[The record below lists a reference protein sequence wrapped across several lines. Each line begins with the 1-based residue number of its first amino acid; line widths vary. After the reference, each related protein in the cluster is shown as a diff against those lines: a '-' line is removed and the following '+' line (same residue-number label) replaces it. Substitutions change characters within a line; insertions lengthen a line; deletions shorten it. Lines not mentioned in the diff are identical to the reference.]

1 MPFIMPIERKDF
13 MNEVLGEY
21 GSLIVEI
28 IVASVMLVLMEQLLM
43 PSFTNWAGAFF
54 DLIM

>member
-1 MPFIMPIERKDF
+1 
-13 MNEVLGEY
+13 MNEVIGEY

-43 PSFTNWAGAFF
+43 PSFTNWVGAFF
-54 DLIM
+54 DLIL

>member
-1 MPFIMPIERKDF
+1 

-28 IVASVMLVLMEQLLM
+28 IVASVMLVMMEQLLM
-43 PSFTNWAGAFF
+43 PSFSNWAGTFF
-54 DLIM
+54 NLLV

>member
-1 MPFIMPIERKDF
+1 

-28 IVASVMLVLMEQLLM
+28 VVASVMLVLMEQLLM
-43 PSFTNWAGAFF
+43 PSFTNWVSSFF
-54 DLIM
+54 NLIM

>member
-1 MPFIMPIERKDF
+1 

-21 GSLIVEI
+21 GSLIVEL

-43 PSFTNWAGAFF
+43 PSFSNWAAMFF
-54 DLIM
+54 DLIA